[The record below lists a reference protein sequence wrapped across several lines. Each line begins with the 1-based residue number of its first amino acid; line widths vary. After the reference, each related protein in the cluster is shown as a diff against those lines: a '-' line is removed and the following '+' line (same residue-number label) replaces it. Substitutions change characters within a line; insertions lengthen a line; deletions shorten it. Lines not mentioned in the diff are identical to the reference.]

1 MRHPSSSNNT
11 QMMDAA
17 GNPERFNKE
26 SAIVIARKEFLG
38 LGNPLSVSFAGFEAH
53 RTANN
58 KAQLNWEYVTD
69 ETIAKFDIQRMVAG
83 NTFETIASV
92 EKVSGQN
99 ALNKFD
105 YLDQNPYAGQ
115 NFYRIK
121 AVQANGKEVLTNIKM
136 VDILVN
142 NQMAIVETFP
152 NPATNEFHVSLVSPE
167 QKAAIVKIYNTT
179 GNTVMEHTET
189 LNKGNNKITLN
200 IGSLC
205 SRSI

>member
-1 MRHPSSSNNT
+1 
-11 QMMDAA
+11 
-17 GNPERFNKE
+17 
-26 SAIVIARKEFLG
+26 
-38 LGNPLSVSFAGFEAH
+38 
-53 RTANN
+53 
-58 KAQLNWEYVTD
+58 
-69 ETIAKFDIQRMVAG
+69 MVAG

-142 NQMAIVETFP
+142 NQMAIVETFLTLLQ
-152 NPATNEFHVSLVSPE
+152 TNS
-167 QKAAIVKIYNTT
+167 T
-179 GNTVMEHTET
+179 
-189 LNKGNNKITLN
+189 
-200 IGSLC
+200 
-205 SRSI
+205 